1 MGVAATVVSA
11 VTAITTAIG
20 GAVGSGAVA
29 LGIGAATAEAIGA
42 VAGPA
47 IFGAAIGAGGAAITG
62 GNPLVGALTGG
73 LTGGLGAAGV
83 GEALGGALGVGT
95 GAGNALV
102 GAGVGALGS
111 GLSGGNPLT
120 GALVGG
126 VGGYLSNAGALG
138 NGEGQGVVDSF
149 YGGGP
154 QASLDVNGNPIMVN
168 GALSPPTPPQLDASG
183 NPVVLNGVTQY
194 GDGSQA
200 AWDAANPP
208 ALNAQSQQATKGSDS
223 SSGLGKILS
232 TPGLLTGAL
241 SAASSLFSKPQQ
253 GNYPIPN
260 INDPN
265 VKANLGPLYSAPLNT
280 SFPGRTQVTPN
291 VPNYYTYG
299 SMPGGATYFN
309 NNSLA
314 AYGFA
319 RGGALSAANDDE
331 FDTDTHGNYVRG
343 PGGPTGD
350 KIPAMLSDGEY
361 VLDHADVTRIGGGSN
376 ARGARI
382 LDRKR
387 RQLDHGGGALAG
399 LARAS

>member
-1 MGVAATVVSA
+1 MGVAAA
-11 VTAITTAIG
+11 VTAGITAITGTIG
-20 GAVGSGAVA
+20 GAVASGAIA
-29 LGIGAATAEAIGA
+29 LGIGAETAAAIGA

-47 IFGAAIGAGGAAITG
+47 LFGAGVGAAGSAITG

-102 GAGVGALGS
+102 GAGVGALGA
-111 GLSGGNPLT
+111 GLSGGNPLL
-120 GALVGG
+120 GAAVGG
-126 VGGYLSNAGALG
+126 IGGYLSNPGTTGAG
-138 NGEGQGVVDSF
+138 QDVVDSF
-149 YGGGP
+149 YGGGQ
-154 QASLDVNGNPIMVN
+154 QASLDVNGNPVMVN

-183 NPVVLNGVTQY
+183 NPVVVNGVTQY

-200 AWDAANPP
+200 AYEAANPSSTG
-208 ALNAQSQQATKGSDS
+208 ALNAQSQAASSGG
-223 SSGLGKILS
+223 SSGLSKLLS
-232 TPGLLTGAL
+232 TPGLVTGAL

-253 GNYPIPN
+253 GTYPIPN
-260 INDPN
+260 ITNPN
-265 VKANLGPLYSAPLNT
+265 VQANLGPLFSTPLNAN
-280 SFPGRTQVTPN
+280 FPGRTPVQPD

-299 SMPGGATYFN
+299 QIPGGATYFN
-309 NNSLA
+309 NNRLSA
-314 AYGFA
+314 FGYAN
-319 RGGALSAANDDE
+319 GGALSAANDDE
-331 FDTDTHGNYVRG
+331 FTTDRHGNYVRG

-376 ARGARI
+376 ARGARV

-387 RQLDHGGGALAG
+387 RQLDHGGGALAS